1 MYMYI
6 AGYLV
11 DYKGAL
17 HCFPSGEMVIRLLL
31 LLWTGDHPAQCEI
44 CKSKGAGGKK
54 GCRRCKMLGMVS
66 LNSKFYYY
74 YCETLKTRNVDF
86 VMTMQSQS
94 SSGDMSK
101 PQNHKLIAVALC
113 SLIFFSHL
121 IGYFLATE

>member
-1 MYMYI
+1 MYIYI

-11 DYKGAL
+11 GYKWAS
-17 HCFPSGEMVIRLLL
+17 HCFPSDEVVIRLLL

-54 GCRRCKMLGMVS
+54 GCRRCKMFGMIL

-86 VMTMQSQS
+86 IMTNHSQV
-94 SSGDMSK
+94 
-101 PQNHKLIAVALC
+101 QE
-113 SLIFFSHL
+113 
-121 IGYFLATE
+121 T

>member
-1 MYMYI
+1 MCL

-54 GCRRCKMLGMVS
+54 GWRRCKMLGMPLLHS
-66 LNSKFYYY
+66 NYYDY
-74 YCETLKTRNVDF
+74 IVIIIIIIVAYMYLRKIFEY
-86 VMTMQSQS
+86 VMPIHVWTPM
-94 SSGDMSK
+94 GL
-101 PQNHKLIAVALC
+101 LI
-113 SLIFFSHL
+113 
-121 IGYFLATE
+121 Y